1 MFINHK
7 LWNHLDSIYC
17 SCCNCL
23 DQYIYCFKISSRHAT
38 SKVMNSLD
46 GKVAIVTGS
55 SRGIGK
61 AIAIELAKKG
71 VSIVLNGR
79 NSSRLEQA
87 TKELKKI
94 HNNVISVCCD
104 VSIADQSKDMVSQAL
119 KMFGKLDIL
128 INNVGVSM
136 RGNVADL
143 NPEVYKTVFESNVL
157 GAVNPTIPALKELR
171 KTQGSLVFIS
181 SLAGIR
187 GLPYLSAY
195 SSSKMALRAIAESI
209 RIEEKQNNI
218 HVGLILVGITQI
230 EHNKE
235 TISSDGTKIV
245 LKNRDSSKV
254 DSTQKVAQKVINNIQ
269 KRKFISTLTTIG
281 KLNKFLQARFPMLVE
296 KIILS
301 NLDKFKDKSE

>member
-1 MFINHK
+1 
-7 LWNHLDSIYC
+7 
-17 SCCNCL
+17 L

-157 GAVNPTIPALKELR
+157 GAINPTIPALKELR

-254 DSTQKVAQKVINNIQ
+254 DSTQRVAEKVINNIQ
-269 KRKFISTLTTIG
+269 KRKFITTLTPIG

>member
-1 MFINHK
+1 MSVLK
-7 LWNHLDSIYC
+7 
-17 SCCNCL
+17 
-23 DQYIYCFKISSRHAT
+23 
-38 SKVMNSLD
+38 

-61 AIAIELAKKG
+61 AIAIELAQKG

-79 NSSRLEQA
+79 DSSRLEEA
-87 TKELKKI
+87 TNELKQI
-94 HNNVISVCCD
+94 HKNIISVCCD
-104 VSIADQSKDMVSQAL
+104 VSISEQSKDMVSQAIEN
-119 KMFGKLDIL
+119 FGKLDIL

-143 NPEVYKTVFESNVL
+143 NPKVYKTVFESNVL
-157 GAVNPTIPALKELR
+157 GQVNPTIPALKELR

-235 TISSDGTKIV
+235 TISADGAKII

-254 DSTQKVAQKVINNIQ
+254 ASTKTVAEKVINNIQ
-269 KRKFISTLTTIG
+269 KESL
-281 KLNKFLQARFPMLVE
+281 LLLFLQLE
-296 KIILS
+296 
-301 NLDKFKDKSE
+301 N

>member
-1 MFINHK
+1 M
-7 LWNHLDSIYC
+7 
-17 SCCNCL
+17 
-23 DQYIYCFKISSRHAT
+23 SSLKE
-38 SKVMNSLD
+38 KV
-46 GKVAIVTGS
+46 VIVTGS

-61 AIAIELAKKG
+61 AIAIELASKG
-71 VSIVLNGR
+71 AFIVLNGR
-79 NSSRLEQA
+79 NASRLEE
-87 TKELKKI
+87 TLKKLKKI
-94 HNNVISVCCD
+94 HKNVISICCD
-104 VSIADQSKDMVSQAL
+104 VSIAKEAENMVNQTI
-119 KMFGKLDIL
+119 KNFGKLDIL

-136 RGNVADL
+136 RGKVADL

-157 GAVNPTIPALKELR
+157 GAINPTIPALKELR
-171 KTQGSLVFIS
+171 KTHGSLVFIS

-235 TISSDGTKIV
+235 AISSDGSKTV

-254 DSTQKVAQKVINNIQ
+254 DSTQRVAEKVIQNIQ
-269 KRKFISTLTTIG
+269 KRKFITTLSSIG
-281 KLNKFLQARFPMLVE
+281 KLNKYLQARFPMLVE
-296 KIILS
+296 KIILA
-301 NLDKFKDKSE
+301 NLEKFKDKSK